1 MIQST
6 VYIQQKHKDEIIV
19 YVHVFHVFYGSSH
32 QNRHHFQQKF
42 WMAFGFGEHPCV
54 VKPFKNPGEAKT
66 LGLTNTRTECQTIR
80 HPDVCWSFWR
90 GWAILDRS
98 GGLCVFL
105 IKIAKRNT
113 GPSLGSPIFCEKNE
127 ILKLVH
133 FHSESA
139 ISKDPEFG
147 TLQNGRKAR
156 RKSSNQYGWS
166 WKFFLCKNYCIGKIY
181 LVRNSP
187 ELCIK
192 IIKTLQYLY
201 VCPKSW
207 RAK

>member
-113 GPSLGSPIFCEKNE
+113 GPSLGSPIFCEKKRDFEVGSFSFWICN
-127 ILKLVH
+127 IQRSGIWDPSKWKKSKKKIFKPIWLKLEV
-133 FHSESA
+133 FSVQ
-139 ISKDPEFG
+139 K
-147 TLQNGRKAR
+147 L
-156 RKSSNQYGWS
+156 
-166 WKFFLCKNYCIGKIY
+166 
-181 LVRNSP
+181 
-187 ELCIK
+187 
-192 IIKTLQYLY
+192 LY
-201 VCPKSW
+201 W
-207 RAK
+207 